1 MEIVLDVEKRFS
13 GGAVVAA
20 ALRLP
25 AEGDPVTVLFGPSG
39 AGKTT
44 LLRCLAGL
52 TPPDRGTIRFGEEIW
67 FDAMRGVDRPPQ
79 ARRLGYLSQQDALF
93 PHLTVGENVRYGLPR
108 RDGAAEDRVREVLRL
123 VRLESKE
130 SRRPSE
136 LSGVERQRA
145 ALARSLA
152 PRPRLLL
159 LDEPLSALDAPT
171 RETLRAELRPLFTAA
186 GIPTVVVTHD
196 RLEAL
201 AIGDRI
207 AVLVEGRLRQTGPV
221 PEVFSRP
228 ADADVARV
236 VGVETVLPA
245 RVAGRAEGLL
255 HLDVS
260 GHGLT
265 AVDPGPFES
274 GDVFACIRAEEVV
287 LEREAR
293 SLTSARN
300 RFAARVLAL
309 SNEGPLLRVR
319 LDAGFPLDALV
330 TRHAAAELKLAPGGA
345 VTAVLKAQAIHVVPR
360 ASH

>member
-1 MEIVLDVEKRFS
+1 MEIVLDVEKRFPA
-13 GGAVVAA
+13 GAVVSA

-52 TPPDRGTIRFGEEIW
+52 TPPDRGTIRYGEEVW
-67 FDAMRGVDRPPQ
+67 FDARRGIDRPPQ
-79 ARRLGYLSQQDALF
+79 ARRLGYLFQEDALF
-93 PHLTVGENVRYGLPR
+93 PHLTVEENVRYGLR
-108 RDGAAEDRVREVLRL
+108 GTAAEAKRRASDMLGL
-123 VRLESKE
+123 VRLDSKG

-136 LSGVERQRA
+136 LSGGERQRV
-145 ALARSLA
+145 ALARALA

-201 AIGDRI
+201 ALGDRI
-207 AVLVEGRLRQTGPV
+207 AVLFEGRLRQMGPV
-221 PEVFSRP
+221 PEVFGRP
-228 ADADVARV
+228 ADADVARI

-245 RVAGRAEGLL
+245 RVVGRAEGLL
-255 HLDVS
+255 ELDVS
-260 GHGLT
+260 GRGLT
-265 AVDPGPFES
+265 AVDPGVPES

-287 LEREAR
+287 LEQEAR
-293 SLTSARN
+293 SRTSARN
-300 RFAARVLAL
+300 RFAARVVAL

-319 LDAGFPLDALV
+319 LDSGFPLDALV
-330 TRHAAAELKLAPGGA
+330 TRPAAAELKLAPGGT
-345 VTAVLKAQAIHVVPR
+345 VTAVVKAQAIHVVPR
-360 ASH
+360 PSR

>member
-1 MEIVLDVEKRFS
+1 VEIVLDVEKRFAS
-13 GGAVVAA
+13 GAVVSA

-52 TPPDRGTIRFGEEIW
+52 TPPDRGTIRYGEEIW
-67 FDAMRGVDRPPQ
+67 FDAGRGVHLPPQ
-79 ARRLGYLSQQDALF
+79 ARRLGYLSQEDALF
-93 PHLTVGENVRYGLPR
+93 PHLTVAENVRYGLPR
-108 RDGAAEDRVREVLRL
+108 RDGAGGDRVREALRL

-136 LSGVERQRA
+136 LSGGERQRV
-145 ALARSLA
+145 ALARALA
-152 PRPRLLL
+152 PHPLLLL

-171 RETLRAELRPLFTAA
+171 RETLRAELRPLFAAA

-201 AIGDRI
+201 ALGDRI
-207 AVLVEGRLRQTGPV
+207 AVLVEGSLRQTGPV

-228 ADADVARV
+228 ADADVARI

-245 RVAGRAEGLL
+245 RVVGRAEGLL

-260 GHGLT
+260 GHRLT
-265 AVDPGPFES
+265 AVDTGATVT
-274 GDVFACIRAEEVV
+274 GDVLACIRAEEVL
-287 LEREAR
+287 LERGPAAA
-293 SLTSARN
+293 TSARN
-300 RFAARVLAL
+300 RFEARVVSLV
-309 SNEGPLLRVR
+309 NEGPLVRVH
-319 LDAGFPLDALV
+319 LDAGFPLAALV
-330 TRHAAAELKLAPGGA
+330 TRSAAAELALEPART
-345 VTAVLKAQAIHVVPR
+345 VTASVKAQAVHVVPR
-360 ASH
+360 ASR